1 MLTWLPVEITGHKKL
16 SNRDQRAPR
25 KSPSNKRELKQCI
38 AATKTQPRQ
47 VESSPVGS
55 GWKDI
60 TCSVS
65 FKRCWVPLFWN
76 RKESFSSM
84 TKYFKTPAVQCD
96 DAKAWTPGRAGRLG
110 DLTWDVFAAF
120 MLKLVFRLL
129 KLRLQWSNK
138 QSKGSPSTEM
148 YRSASSHGL
157 EENHKCTV
165 KVGQHAGEQFKWH
178 ETREG
183 SAGRGEPGKRSKTG
197 GGEASVRCCT
207 ALWGG
212 SWS

>member
-1 MLTWLPVEITGHKKL
+1 MLGIKLQSSYLHFEINKPLHFINLQVYEQCDKYLNKRVELWQLGEQDLEGKGLENVWLSPDSFPGCYSPQIWVAVAGVWAAPVAGFLKKKKKMLTWLPVEITGHKKL
-16 SNRDQRAPR
+16 SNREQRAPR

-65 FKRCWVPLFWN
+65 FKRCWMPLFWN

-84 TKYFKTPAVQCD
+84 TKYFKTPAVRCD
-96 DAKAWTPGRAGRLG
+96 DAKAWKPGRAGRLG

-120 MLKLVFRLL
+120 
-129 KLRLQWSNK
+129 
-138 QSKGSPSTEM
+138 T
-148 YRSASSHGL
+148 
-157 EENHKCTV
+157 
-165 KVGQHAGEQFKWH
+165 
-178 ETREG
+178 
-183 SAGRGEPGKRSKTG
+183 
-197 GGEASVRCCT
+197 
-207 ALWGG
+207 
-212 SWS
+212 